1 MKSRYVKCDACGMK
15 KHTTSSDDPY
25 VCTECLKEELQ
36 RTTDP
41 VEMVDLNAA
50 IEALK
55 WVLY

>member
-1 MKSRYVKCDACGMK
+1 MK